1 VLMFVMSEAF
11 SFKMSNIIVYV
22 CM

>member
-1 VLMFVMSEAF
+1 MFVMSEAF